1 MEGKVDI
8 KFFLHTLEKETRD
21 LLEDFPGLRNE
32 ARAFDAW
39 ALFQISG
46 ARDDEV
52 VDSVVDGPDDKGI
65 DAIYISDEGRKLVV
79 MQATRPENT
88 ERNLPAVDIVKTLNG
103 VDWLL
108 NGDLSHAANRAFRA
122 RAEAFRE
129 AFVATFPPVE
139 VLFVCTC
146 KGPAGDGQAEI
157 AKFLSTW
164 NTLQETFS
172 VEVYDLDRIFEVY
185 TRNLTRTSPN
195 LIRLDFIDE
204 PYEHAVGDTT
214 SVVGTIKGSVLADLF
229 SRYGNAI
236 FEANIRSYLGNVKI
250 NKSIINTAKDQE
262 EARNFWFYNNGVTF
276 VCDAVRWRSARD
288 ISRIELTN
296 AQIVNGCQTVNCLY
310 LAASTGQLEN
320 DVEVLV
326 RILEKPD
333 PEFMRRVTLHTN
345 SQNAVRAADLVGT
358 DPIQLQLKKDF
369 ERLGYY
375 YETRRGEFA
384 AQYGDRSERIQAF
397 GDDYKFKIIKLHYAA
412 QAYAAFYVQ
421 IPVIAK
427 KNTTYLF
434 LSKADGGRYEDI
446 FNSETTA
453 RKLLGAVHLM
463 SRITEC
469 RREAVAQPSPAPSEL
484 QLKWIPHGDHFIL
497 GLFYHRF
504 FDADRATDDQ
514 YIKQYFDYVWENF
527 DRLYEDTVS
536 TISGYIMESSQS
548 PTYDH
553 VKYFKSETGYIELC
567 NLFDHSARYSP

>member
-1 MEGKVDI
+1 MDI
-8 KFFLHTLEKETRD
+8 EFFLETLGKQTRD
-21 LLEDFPGLRNE
+21 LLEDFPDLRNE

-39 ALFQISG
+39 ALLQIVG
-46 ARDDEV
+46 ATEDKLL
-52 VDSVVDGPDDKGI
+52 DSVVDGPDDKGI
-65 DAIYISDEGRKLVV
+65 DVIYIPDEGRKLVLV
-79 MQATRPENT
+79 QATRPENT
-88 ERNLPAVDIVKTLNG
+88 ERNLPAGEIVKTLNG

-108 NGDLSHAANRAFRA
+108 NGDLSHAGNRAFRA
-122 RAEAFRE
+122 QAEEFRE
-129 AFVATFPPVE
+129 VFVAAFPPVE

-172 VEVYDLDRIFEVY
+172 VEVYDLNRIFEVY

-195 LIRLDFIDE
+195 LIDLEFIDE
-204 PYEHAVGDTT
+204 PYEHVVGDTA
-214 SVVGTIKGSVLADLF
+214 SVIGTVKGSVLADLF
-229 SRYGNAI
+229 SRYGNSI
-236 FEANIRSYLGNVKI
+236 FEANIRDYLGSVKI
-250 NKSIINTAKDQE
+250 NKSIINTAKHHE

-276 VCDAVRWRSARD
+276 VCDALRYRSIKDA
-288 ISRIELTN
+288 SRIELTN

-310 LAASTGQLEN
+310 LAASTGQLEA

-333 PEFMRRVTLHTN
+333 PEFMRNVTLHTN

-358 DPIQLQLKKDF
+358 DPIQLQLKRDF
-369 ERLGYY
+369 DRMGYY
-375 YETRRGEFA
+375 YETRRGEFN
-384 AQYGDRSERIQAF
+384 AQYKDRSERVKAF
-397 GDDYKFKIIKLHYAA
+397 GQDFKSKTIKLHYAA
-412 QAYAAFYVQ
+412 QAYAAFYAQ

-453 RKLLGAVHLM
+453 RKLLGAVRLM
-463 SRITEC
+463 RRITEH
-469 RREAVAQPSPAPSEL
+469 RRELVAQPTRSASEL
-484 QLKWIPHGDHFIL
+484 QLKWIPHADHFIL

-504 FDADRATDDQ
+504 FDPDRATDDQ
-514 YIKQYFDYVWENF
+514 YIKEYFGYVWENF
-527 DRLYEDTVS
+527 DQLYEDTVS
-536 TISGYIMESSQS
+536 SISGYIMERSQS

-567 NLFDHSARYSP
+567 NLFDHSARYSL